1 MTQSK
6 IYLRKLI
13 LIVLVAAIFACTTMK
28 QHETHPA
35 MEERMRAMKESINKL
50 EINSSKKNGGI
61 SLDEKKQTS
70 ENQIK

>member
-13 LIVLVAAIFACTTMK
+13 FIVLVATIFACATMK
-28 QHETHPA
+28 QQGTHPA
-35 MEERMRAMKESINKL
+35 MEERMRAMKENINKL

-61 SLDEKKQTS
+61 SLDEKEQTT